1 MLANRG
7 FKVDKIQQSVNIMDT
22 ITSSIDKQ
30 RAKQEE
36 IKQAKKRAKEAL
48 LIVKKWI
55 ITDLDDSDPEQI
67 IHDIQYLLE
76 GL

>member
-1 MLANRG
+1 M
-7 FKVDKIQQSVNIMDT
+7 
-22 ITSSIDKQ
+22 SSIDKQ